1 MYRESFST
9 YQGTSR
15 CVLGASRHIT
25 HFELS
30 LSVQGLLLL
39 VNPSGSISTRPGAAA
54 GAPGAA
60 PGAQWSAAGERSVV
74 SIARALAAA
83 RSSYHISRSVWNSP
97 ELIRTSRLLEIDSC
111 SSRHRSC
118 NSNANE
124 QTRAIDRKWYDRKH
138 PAKVQWISHS
148 KQLQVNSSTVNS
160 STKCTQHAAG

>member
-1 MYRESFST
+1 MTVCARERECREKPRERESERENQRERMYRESFST

-97 ELIRTSRLLEIDSC
+97 ELFRTSRLLEIDSC
-111 SSRHRSC
+111 SSIAGIVGIAGIV
-118 NSNANE
+118 SNCHAN
-124 QTRAIDRKWYDRKH
+124 
-138 PAKVQWISHS
+138 
-148 KQLQVNSSTVNS
+148 
-160 STKCTQHAAG
+160 